1 MTKQRIAEK
10 IEDIRDM
17 GAKELEDFERVL
29 AVSNIVGRAR
39 NFLIRAVEERKKD
52 LKLRDGAGVVNG
64 DIDDTDY

>member
-39 NFLIRAVEERKKD
+39 NFLVRAVEEREKD
-52 LKLRDGAGVVNG
+52 LELRDSAGVVNG

>member
-39 NFLIRAVEERKKD
+39 NFLIRAVEERRKD
-52 LKLRDGAGVVNG
+52 LELRDGAGVVNG

>member
-1 MTKQRIAEK
+1 MTKEQLRDK

-29 AVSNIVGRAR
+29 AVSNIAGRAR
-39 NFLIRAVEERKKD
+39 NFLVRAVEERKKD
-52 LKLRDGAGVVNG
+52 LELRDDAGVVNG